1 MSMPKKFAD
10 YAIRI
15 EPADVFDNAIVGI
28 SKDKVLVYSHERII
42 QILIRQND
50 FTTEDAVEW
59 ADYNIYPIIDAER
72 PQFRVTYA
80 SGYAFKS
87 KKRLDD
93 IVRGMRDY
101 HPRYR

>member
-1 MSMPKKFAD
+1 MPKKFAD

-15 EPADVFDNAIVGI
+15 EPAEVFDNAIVGI
-28 SKDKVLVYSHERII
+28 SKDKVLIYSHERIV
-42 QILIRQND
+42 QILIAQNN
-50 FTTEDAVEW
+50 FTEDGAVEW

-80 SGYAFKS
+80 ARYAFKS
-87 KKRLDD
+87 KKRLKD
-93 IVRGMRDY
+93 IVRGMLDH

>member
-15 EPADVFDNAIVGI
+15 EPAEVFDNAIVGI
-28 SKDKVLVYSHERII
+28 SKDKVLIYSHSRII
-42 QILIRQND
+42 QILMEQEKS
-50 FTTEDAVEW
+50 TEDDAIEW
-59 ADYNIYPIIDAER
+59 AEYNIYPIIDAER

-80 SGYAFKS
+80 YKYAFSS
-87 KKRLDD
+87 KKRLKD

>member
-15 EPADVFDNAIVGI
+15 EPSEVFDNAIVGI
-28 SKDKVLVYSHERII
+28 SKDKVLIYSHNRII
-42 QILIRQND
+42 QILMEQNR
-50 FTTEDAVEW
+50 FTEDDAVEW
-59 ADYNIYPIIDAER
+59 SEYNIYPIIDAER

-80 SGYAFKS
+80 ARYAFKS
-87 KKRLDD
+87 KKRLKD
-93 IVRGMRDY
+93 IVIGKLDY

>member
-1 MSMPKKFAD
+1 MPKKFAD

-15 EPADVFDNAIVGI
+15 EPSEVFDNAIVGI
-28 SKDKVLVYSHERII
+28 SKDKVLIYSHERIV
-42 QILIRQND
+42 QILIAQNN

-80 SGYAFKS
+80 SRYAFKS
-87 KKRLDD
+87 KKRMID
-93 IVRGMRDY
+93 IINGMQDY
-101 HPRYR
+101 HPKYK